1 MEQFM
6 KYHEESEKRM
16 LKWEEQRM
24 KREREKE
31 ERQLKVERKH
41 EERMFEMLAKTMST
55 PACVPSMYNP
65 HAGYSATYD
74 GTCDTYDSVV

>member
-24 KREREKE
+24 KIEREEEKHLKE
-31 ERQLKVERKH
+31 ERKH
-41 EERMFEMLAKTMST
+41 EEKMFEMFAKAMSMC
-55 PACVPSMYNP
+55 AFDV
-65 HAGYSATYD
+65 
-74 GTCDTYDSVV
+74 